1 LRTISRQALCLAL
14 LTLCAAGPADAQQ
27 AETPRGVIIEEVR
40 NDQPAFMVRVDVDHP
55 DRVYRHGDEMRVSVV
70 SEKAG
75 YLYLLY
81 CDAEG
86 KMYSLFPNHV
96 DQDNRIP
103 AGQPIHVPGPDPKF
117 RLRIGPPFGQ
127 EVLKAIVSL
136 APLGQAQVK
145 ALTSRDDAL
154 KLQGVKSAY
163 AGIKSQPAEWAEHY
177 VTTFTMPTQGGALP
191 GSPPAGASP
200 GGPPGVA
207 PPVSPP
213 GGVPPAVSPGVAP
226 PSGPPVGV
234 PPGSA
239 VPPAPAGPS
248 RRVGVFIGISDFQD
262 PAIRDLKVGE
272 KDALAMAEAMKRLGR
287 LDEAWTL
294 VGPQASLRNI
304 EEALRKRLP
313 AATRPGDVVVI
324 YWSGHGARCAD
335 VGGDERDGFDEY
347 LVPYDGRFADDA
359 TIRQTMLLD
368 DTFGRWLQGLD
379 GRKLLVVLDTCHS
392 GGQTTLEK
400 SLAKGL
406 GNPQPAGGD
415 VQFDFLDGEMERA
428 KDIGQKETAL
438 LASSLA
444 SQVSFERKEGDLS
457 TMTYFLVQ
465 EMSAAPGP
473 LTLAAAYENLKRQ
486 VAAYVERNFLGTTQ
500 TPVLVDNLSPPFYLR
515 P

>member
-1 LRTISRQALCLAL
+1 M
-14 LTLCAAGPADAQQ
+14 
-27 AETPRGVIIEEVR
+27 IEEVR
-40 NDQPAFMVRVDVDHP
+40 NDQPAFMVRVDVNHP
-55 DRVYRHGDEMRVSVV
+55 NRVYRHGDEMQVSVA

-75 YLYLLY
+75 YLYLIY

-86 KMYSLFPNHV
+86 KVYSLFPNQV
-96 DQDNRIP
+96 DQDNQIP

-136 APLGQAQVK
+136 APLGQDQVK
-145 ALTSRDDAL
+145 ALTSRDQQA
-154 KLQGVKSAY
+154 KLEGVKSAY
-163 AGIKSQPAEWAEHY
+163 EGIKSQPAEWAEHY
-177 VTTFTMPTQGGALP
+177 VTTFTMPAQGGALP
-191 GSPPAGASP
+191 GSPPAGI
-200 GGPPGVA
+200 PPGVT
-207 PPVSPP
+207 PPVPPP
-213 GGVPPAVSPGVAP
+213 GGVLPGTPPGTPPG
-226 PSGPPVGV
+226 SPPVGV

-239 VPPAPAGPS
+239 VPPGGAVPPGPAGPS

-272 KDALAMAEAMKRLGR
+272 KDALAMADAMKRFGR
-287 LDEAWTL
+287 LDQVWTL
-294 VGPQASLRNI
+294 TGPQATLRNI
-304 EEALRKRLP
+304 EQAVRQHLR
-313 AATRPGDVVVI
+313 ASTRPGDVVVL

-347 LVPYDGRFADDA
+347 LVPYDGQFADEA
-359 TIRQTMLLD
+359 TIRRTMLMD
-368 DTFGRWLQGLD
+368 DTFGRWLQELD
-379 GRKLLVVLDTCHS
+379 GRKLLVILDTCHS
-392 GGQTTLEK
+392 GGQTALEK

-406 GNPQPAGGD
+406 GAPQPAGGD
-415 VQFDFLDGEMERA
+415 VEFDFLDGEMERA

-444 SQVSFERKEGDLS
+444 SQVSFERKEADLS
-457 TMTYFLVQ
+457 TMTYFLIEQ
-465 EMSAAPGP
+465 MGGAPGP
-473 LTLAAAYENLKRQ
+473 LTLGAAYENLKRQ

>member
-1 LRTISRQALCLAL
+1 MKLLQTIAKNALWLAL
-14 LTLCAAGPADAQQ
+14 VAVCAARPADAQQ
-27 AETPRGVIIEEVR
+27 GETARGVIIEEVR

-55 DRVYRHGDEMRVSVV
+55 DRIYRHGDEMRVSVV

-86 KMYSLFPNHV
+86 KMYSLFPNQV

-136 APLGQAQVK
+136 APLGQDQVK

-154 KLQGVKSAY
+154 KLQGVKSVY
-163 AGIKSQPAEWAEHY
+163 EGVKSQPAEWAEHY
-177 VTTFTMPTQGGALP
+177 VTTFTTPAEGGPL
-191 GSPPAGASP
+191 P
-200 GGPPGVA
+200 GGPPGFS

-213 GGVPPAVSPGVAP
+213 GGVPPTVPPGGVLPGTP
-226 PSGPPVGV
+226 PGGVPPAGV
-234 PPGSA
+234 PPGGA

-272 KDALAMAEAMKRLGR
+272 KDALAMADAMKRLGR

-294 VGPQASLRNI
+294 VGPQATLRNI
-304 EEALRKRLP
+304 EEAMRKRLP

-347 LVPYDGRFADDA
+347 LVPYDGQFADDA
-359 TIRQTMLLD
+359 TIRRTMLLD

-379 GRKLLVVLDTCHS
+379 GRKLLVILDTCHS

-406 GNPQPAGGD
+406 GDPQPAGGD

-457 TMTYFLVQ
+457 TMTYFLVEQ
-465 EMSAAPGP
+465 MSTAPGP

>member
-1 LRTISRQALCLAL
+1 MKPLGTIAKHALWLAL
-14 LTLCAAGPADAQQ
+14 AAVCAAGQADVEE

-103 AGQPIHVPGPDPKF
+103 AGQPILVPGPDPKF

-136 APLGQAQVK
+136 APLGQGQVK

-154 KLQGVKSAY
+154 KLAGVKSVY
-163 AGIKSQPAEWAEHY
+163 EGIKSQPAEWAEHF
-177 VTTFTMPTQGGALP
+177 VTTFTMPAQGGAQ
-191 GSPPAGASP
+191 
-200 GGPPGVA
+200 PGV
-207 PPVSPP
+207 VPP
-213 GGVPPAVSPGVAP
+213 GGQPVAA
-226 PSGPPVGV
+226 

-239 VPPAPAGPS
+239 VPPAPAGPA

-262 PAIRDLKVGE
+262 PEIRDLKVGE
-272 KDALAMAEAMKRLGR
+272 KDALAMADAMKRLGR
-287 LDEAWTL
+287 LDQAWTL
-294 VGPQASLRNI
+294 IGPQATLQNI
-304 EEALRKRLP
+304 EQAVRKRLP

-379 GRKLLVVLDTCHS
+379 GRKLLVILDTCHS

-406 GNPQPAGGD
+406 GNPQLAGGD

-457 TMTYFLVQ
+457 TMTYFLVEQ
-465 EMSAAPGP
+465 MSAAPGP

-486 VAAYVERNFLGTTQ
+486 VAAYVERNFVGTTQ